1 MPGPKRGSG
10 LASPLNLIGK
20 VPPLMGTNTV
30 QTAAEA
36 AAKSS
41 GSSTF
46 LILIVVFIGLIYFM
60 AIRPGRNRQKKAAM
74 QQNTLRPGARV
85 RTTAGM
91 YATVVAVDGDDVVLE
106 VAPDIEVRY
115 IKRAIMEVLTP
126 GDEPAED
133 ETGADAEH
141 EEGGWPE
148 PADAAP
154 DDAEY
159 EGTGHE
165 DTGHEDAVADGTA
178 AHETV
183 AQADSEHETEPDL
196 SVPAGNYGDDLVING
211 QRDASANGQSETATP
226 GSSASKE

>member
-1 MPGPKRGSG
+1 
-10 LASPLNLIGK
+10 
-20 VPPLMGTNTV
+20 MGNNAV
-30 QTAAEA
+30 QAAAEA
-36 AAKSS
+36 ATKSS

-60 AIRPGRNRQKKAAM
+60 AIRPGRNRQKKVAQ
-74 QQNTLRPGARV
+74 QQNTVRPGARV

-133 ETGADAEH
+133 ENDAEH

-165 DTGHEDAVADGTA
+165 DAD
-178 AHETV
+178 ETV
-183 AQADSEHETEPDL
+183 AQADNEHETEPDL

-211 QRDASANGQSETATP
+211 QRDASGNGQTETATP

>member
-1 MPGPKRGSG
+1 
-10 LASPLNLIGK
+10 
-20 VPPLMGTNTV
+20 MGNGNTV
-30 QTAAEA
+30 QAAAEA

-60 AIRPGRNRQKKAAM
+60 AIRPGRNRQKKVS
-74 QQNTLRPGARV
+74 QQQKTVRPGARV

-133 ETGADAEH
+133 ENDAEH

-159 EGTGHE
+159 E

-178 AHETV
+178 SHTV
-183 AQADSEHETEPDL
+183 AQEDSEHETEPDL

>member
-1 MPGPKRGSG
+1 
-10 LASPLNLIGK
+10 
-20 VPPLMGTNTV
+20 MGITG
-30 QTAAEA
+30 QAAAEA

-46 LILIVVFIGLIYFM
+46 LILIVVFIGLIYFL
-60 AIRPGRNRQKKAAM
+60 AIRPGRNRQKKVAQ
-74 QQNTLRPGARV
+74 QQNTVRPGARV

-106 VAPDIEVRY
+106 VAPDVEVRY
-115 IKRAIMEVLTP
+115 MKRSIMEVLTP

-133 ETGADAEH
+133 DAEH

-159 EGTGHE
+159 EGADHE
-165 DTGHEDAVADGTA
+165 DTAHEDAAADGTA
-178 AHETV
+178 AHETA

-211 QRDASANGQSETATP
+211 QRDASGNGQTETATP

>member
-1 MPGPKRGSG
+1 
-10 LASPLNLIGK
+10 
-20 VPPLMGTNTV
+20 MGNGNTV
-30 QTAAEA
+30 QAAAEA

-60 AIRPGRNRQKKAAM
+60 AIRPGRNRQKKVAQ
-74 QQNTLRPGARV
+74 QQNTVRPGARV

-133 ETGADAEH
+133 ENDAEH

-159 EGTGHE
+159 EGN
-165 DTGHEDAVADGTA
+165 GHEDAD
-178 AHETV
+178 ETV
-183 AQADSEHETEPDL
+183 AQADNEHETEPDL

-211 QRDASANGQSETATP
+211 QRDASANGQTETATP

>member
-1 MPGPKRGSG
+1 MG
-10 LASPLNLIGK
+10 IK
-20 VPPLMGTNTV
+20 V
-30 QTAAEA
+30 QAAAEA

-60 AIRPGRNRQKKAAM
+60 AIRPGRNRQKKVAQ
-74 QQNTLRPGARV
+74 QQNTVRPGARV

-106 VAPDIEVRY
+106 VAPDVEVRY
-115 IKRAIMEVLTP
+115 MKRSIMEVLTP
-126 GDEPAED
+126 GDEPVED
-133 ETGADAEH
+133 ENDAEH

-159 EGTGHE
+159 EGTDHE
-165 DTGHEDAVADGTA
+165 DAGHEDAVADGTA

-211 QRDASANGQSETATP
+211 QRDASANGQTETATP

>member
-1 MPGPKRGSG
+1 M
-10 LASPLNLIGK
+10 
-20 VPPLMGTNTV
+20 V
-30 QTAAEA
+30 QAAAEA

-60 AIRPGRNRQKKAAM
+60 AIRPGRNRQKKVAQ
-74 QQNTLRPGARV
+74 QQNTVRPGARV

-159 EGTGHE
+159 E

>member
-1 MPGPKRGSG
+1 
-10 LASPLNLIGK
+10 
-20 VPPLMGTNTV
+20 MGNNAV
-30 QTAAEA
+30 QAAAEA
-36 AAKSS
+36 ATKSS

-60 AIRPGRNRQKKAAM
+60 AIRPGRNRQKKVAQ
-74 QQNTLRPGARV
+74 QQNTVRPGARV

-126 GDEPAED
+126 GDEPED
-133 ETGADAEH
+133 TDGEH

-159 EGTGHE
+159 EGTEHE
-165 DTGHEDAVADGTA
+165 DTDHQDTGHEDAVADGTA
-178 AHETV
+178 AHTV
-183 AQADSEHETEPDL
+183 AQEDSEHETEADL

-211 QRDASANGQSETATP
+211 QRDASGNGQTEKATP
-226 GSSASKE
+226 GSTASKE

>member
-1 MPGPKRGSG
+1 
-10 LASPLNLIGK
+10 
-20 VPPLMGTNTV
+20 MGNGNTV
-30 QTAAEA
+30 QAAAEA

-60 AIRPGRNRQKKAAM
+60 AIRPGRNRQKKVAQ
-74 QQNTLRPGARV
+74 QQNTVRPGARV

-133 ETGADAEH
+133 ENDAEH

-159 EGTGHE
+159 EGTEH
-165 DTGHEDAVADGTA
+165 DDAVADGTA

-211 QRDASANGQSETATP
+211 QRDASANGQTETATP

>member
-1 MPGPKRGSG
+1 
-10 LASPLNLIGK
+10 
-20 VPPLMGTNTV
+20 MGNTV
-30 QTAAEA
+30 QAAAEA
-36 AAKSS
+36 ATKSS

-60 AIRPGRNRQKKAAM
+60 AIRPGRNRQKKVAQ
-74 QQNTLRPGARV
+74 QQNTVHPGARV

-133 ETGADAEH
+133 ENDAEH

-159 EGTGHE
+159 EGTEH
-165 DTGHEDAVADGTA
+165 DDAVADGTA

-211 QRDASANGQSETATP
+211 QRDASANGQTETATP

>member
-1 MPGPKRGSG
+1 
-10 LASPLNLIGK
+10 
-20 VPPLMGTNTV
+20 MGI
-30 QTAAEA
+30 EA
-36 AAKSS
+36 AAAAATKSS

-60 AIRPGRNRQKKAAM
+60 AIRPGRNRQKKVAQ
-74 QQNTLRPGARV
+74 QQNTVRPGARV

-106 VAPDIEVRY
+106 VAPDVEVRY

-133 ETGADAEH
+133 PTDAEH

-159 EGTGHE
+159 EGTDHE
-165 DTGHEDAVADGTA
+165 DTAYEHTAHEDAVADGTA

-211 QRDASANGQSETATP
+211 QRDASANGKTEPASP

>member
-1 MPGPKRGSG
+1 
-10 LASPLNLIGK
+10 
-20 VPPLMGTNTV
+20 MGNGNTV
-30 QTAAEA
+30 QAAAEA

-60 AIRPGRNRQKKAAM
+60 AIRPGRNRQKKVAQ
-74 QQNTLRPGARV
+74 QQNTVRPGARV

-133 ETGADAEH
+133 ENDAEH

-165 DTGHEDAVADGTA
+165 DAD
-178 AHETV
+178 ETV
-183 AQADSEHETEPDL
+183 AQADNEHETEPDL

-211 QRDASANGQSETATP
+211 QRDASANGQTETATP

>member
-1 MPGPKRGSG
+1 MPGAKRGSG
-10 LASPLNLIGK
+10 LASPLNPIGK
-20 VPPLMGTNTV
+20 VPPLMGNTV
-30 QTAAEA
+30 EAAAEA
-36 AAKSS
+36 ATKSS

-60 AIRPGRNRQKKAAM
+60 AIRPGRNRQKKVAQ
-74 QQNTLRPGARV
+74 QQNTVRPGARV

-133 ETGADAEH
+133 ETGGYAEH

-159 EGTGHE
+159 EGPGHE
-165 DTGHEDAVADGTA
+165 GTEHEDAVADGTA

-183 AQADSEHETEPDL
+183 AQADGEHETEPDL

-211 QRDASANGQSETATP
+211 QRDASGNGQGQTATP

>member
-1 MPGPKRGSG
+1 
-10 LASPLNLIGK
+10 
-20 VPPLMGTNTV
+20 MGTIKV
-30 QTAAEA
+30 QAAAEA
-36 AAKSS
+36 ATKSS

-60 AIRPGRNRQKKAAM
+60 AIRPGRNRQKKVAQ
-74 QQNTLRPGARV
+74 QQNTVRPGARV

-91 YATVVAVDGDDVVLE
+91 YATVVAVDGDDVILE

-133 ETGADAEH
+133 ENDAEH
-141 EEGGWPE
+141 EQGGWPE

-159 EGTGHE
+159 EGTDHEDAGHE

-178 AHETV
+178 AHQTV

-196 SVPAGNYGDDLVING
+196 SVPASSYGDNLVING
-211 QRDASANGQSETATP
+211 QRDASGNGQTETATP

>member
-1 MPGPKRGSG
+1 
-10 LASPLNLIGK
+10 
-20 VPPLMGTNTV
+20 MGIEA
-30 QTAAEA
+30 AAEA
-36 AAKSS
+36 ATKSS

-60 AIRPGRNRQKKAAM
+60 AIRPGRNRQKKAAQ

-91 YATVVAVDGDDVVLE
+91 YATVVAVDGDDVILE
-106 VAPDIEVRY
+106 VAPDVEVRY

-133 ETGADAEH
+133 DAEH

-148 PADAAP
+148 PAD
-154 DDAEY
+154 DAQY
-159 EGTGHE
+159 EDAGHE

-183 AQADSEHETEPDL
+183 AQADGEHETEPDL
-196 SVPAGNYGDDLVING
+196 NVPAGNYGDDLVING
-211 QRDASANGQSETATP
+211 QRDASANGKTEPAAP

>member
-1 MPGPKRGSG
+1 
-10 LASPLNLIGK
+10 
-20 VPPLMGTNTV
+20 MGNTV
-30 QTAAEA
+30 QAAAEA
-36 AAKSS
+36 ATKSS

-60 AIRPGRNRQKKAAM
+60 AIRPGRNRQKKVS
-74 QQNTLRPGARV
+74 QQQKTVRPGARV

-133 ETGADAEH
+133 ENDAEH

-159 EGTGHE
+159 EGTEH
-165 DTGHEDAVADGTA
+165 DDAVADGTA

-211 QRDASANGQSETATP
+211 QRDASANGQTETATP

>member
-1 MPGPKRGSG
+1 
-10 LASPLNLIGK
+10 
-20 VPPLMGTNTV
+20 MGITV
-30 QTAAEA
+30 QAAAEA

-60 AIRPGRNRQKKAAM
+60 AIRPGRNRQKKVAQ
-74 QQNTLRPGARV
+74 QQNTVRPGARV

-106 VAPDIEVRY
+106 VAPDVEVRY
-115 IKRAIMEVLTP
+115 MKRSIMEVLTP

-133 ETGADAEH
+133 ENDAEH

-159 EGTGHE
+159 EGTEH
-165 DTGHEDAVADGTA
+165 DDAVADGTA

-211 QRDASANGQSETATP
+211 QRDASANGQTETATP

>member
-1 MPGPKRGSG
+1 M
-10 LASPLNLIGK
+10 
-20 VPPLMGTNTV
+20 V
-30 QTAAEA
+30 QAAAEA

-60 AIRPGRNRQKKAAM
+60 AIRPGRNRQKKVS
-74 QQNTLRPGARV
+74 QQQKTVRPGARV

-133 ETGADAEH
+133 ENDAEH

-159 EGTGHE
+159 EGTEH
-165 DTGHEDAVADGTA
+165 DDAVADGTA

-211 QRDASANGQSETATP
+211 QRDASANGQTETATP

>member
-1 MPGPKRGSG
+1 
-10 LASPLNLIGK
+10 
-20 VPPLMGTNTV
+20 MGITV
-30 QTAAEA
+30 QAAAEA

-60 AIRPGRNRQKKAAM
+60 AIRPGRNRQKKVAQ
-74 QQNTLRPGARV
+74 QQNTVRPGARV

-133 ETGADAEH
+133 DNDAEH

-159 EGTGHE
+159 EGTDHE
-165 DTGHEDAVADGTA
+165 GTDHDDAGHEDAVADGTA

-211 QRDASANGQSETATP
+211 QRDASGNGQTETATP

>member
-1 MPGPKRGSG
+1 M
-10 LASPLNLIGK
+10 
-20 VPPLMGTNTV
+20 V
-30 QTAAEA
+30 QAAAEA

-60 AIRPGRNRQKKAAM
+60 AIRPGRNRQKKVAQ
-74 QQNTLRPGARV
+74 QQNTVRPGARV

-133 ETGADAEH
+133 ENDAEH

-159 EGTGHE
+159 EGTEH
-165 DTGHEDAVADGTA
+165 DDAVADGTA

-211 QRDASANGQSETATP
+211 QRDASANGQTETATP

>member
-1 MPGPKRGSG
+1 
-10 LASPLNLIGK
+10 
-20 VPPLMGTNTV
+20 MGNTV
-30 QTAAEA
+30 QAAAEA
-36 AAKSS
+36 ATKSS

-60 AIRPGRNRQKKAAM
+60 AIRPGRNRQKKVS
-74 QQNTLRPGARV
+74 QQQKTVRPGARV

-106 VAPDIEVRY
+106 VAPDVEVRY

-133 ETGADAEH
+133 ENDAEH

-159 EGTGHE
+159 EGTEH
-165 DTGHEDAVADGTA
+165 DDAVADGTA

-211 QRDASANGQSETATP
+211 QRDASANGQTETATP

>member
-10 LASPLNLIGK
+10 LASPLNPIGK

-30 QTAAEA
+30 QAAAEA

-159 EGTGHE
+159 EGTDHE
-165 DTGHEDAVADGTA
+165 DAGHEDAVADGTA
-178 AHETV
+178 AHETA

-211 QRDASANGQSETATP
+211 QRDASANGQTETATP

>member
-1 MPGPKRGSG
+1 
-10 LASPLNLIGK
+10 
-20 VPPLMGTNTV
+20 MGITV
-30 QTAAEA
+30 QAAAEA

-60 AIRPGRNRQKKAAM
+60 AIRPGRNRQKKVAQ
-74 QQNTLRPGARV
+74 QQNTVHPGARV

-106 VAPDIEVRY
+106 VAPDVEVRY
-115 IKRAIMEVLTP
+115 MKRAIMEVLTP

-133 ETGADAEH
+133 ETGTDAEH

-159 EGTGHE
+159 EGTGHEDTGHE

-211 QRDASANGQSETATP
+211 QRDASANGRSETAAP

>member
-1 MPGPKRGSG
+1 MPGAKRESG
-10 LASPLNLIGK
+10 LASPLNPIGK
-20 VPPLMGTNTV
+20 VPPLMGIV
-30 QTAAEA
+30 AAAEA
-36 AAKSS
+36 ATKSS

-60 AIRPGRNRQKKAAM
+60 AIRPGRNRQKKVAQ
-74 QQNTLRPGARV
+74 QQNTVHPGARV

-106 VAPDIEVRY
+106 VAPDVEVRY
-115 IKRAIMEVLTP
+115 MKRSIMEVLTP
-126 GDEPAED
+126 GDEPEED
-133 ETGADAEH
+133 ETGTDAEH

-159 EGTGHE
+159 EGTEHE
-165 DTGHEDAVADGTA
+165 DAGHEDAVADGTA

-211 QRDASANGQSETATP
+211 QRDASANGRTETAAP

>member
-1 MPGPKRGSG
+1 
-10 LASPLNLIGK
+10 
-20 VPPLMGTNTV
+20 MGGITV
-30 QTAAEA
+30 QAAAEA

-60 AIRPGRNRQKKAAM
+60 AIRPGRNRQKKVAQ
-74 QQNTLRPGARV
+74 QQNTVRPGARV

-126 GDEPAED
+126 GDEPDED
-133 ETGADAEH
+133 TDGEH

-165 DTGHEDAVADGTA
+165 DAD
-178 AHETV
+178 ETV
-183 AQADSEHETEPDL
+183 AQADNEHETEPDL

-211 QRDASANGQSETATP
+211 QRDASGNGQTETATP